1 MAAGAFFDGK
11 RTCGPVITHRNM
23 MQEVVVGLREILTLE
38 NTTRFFSGQPAL
50 KRGRHHANGGLGA

>member
-11 RTCGPVITHRNM
+11 RTCGPVMTYRNM

-38 NTTRFFSGQPAL
+38 NLSL
-50 KRGRHHANGGLGA
+50 IHI